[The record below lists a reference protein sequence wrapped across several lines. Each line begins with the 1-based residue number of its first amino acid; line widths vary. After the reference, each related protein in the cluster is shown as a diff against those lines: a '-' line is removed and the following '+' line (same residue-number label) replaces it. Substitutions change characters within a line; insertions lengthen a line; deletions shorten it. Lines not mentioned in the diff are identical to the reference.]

1 VDLWKEAVIAGAAF
15 AAGLINSIAGGGT
28 LVSFPA
34 LLWTGRDPV
43 LANATSTVA
52 LWPASLA
59 GAYGFRR
66 EQKGGARLFLLF
78 AAPSL
83 AGGILGAV
91 LLLRTPSH
99 TFARLVPFLILFATL
114 LLAVQ
119 EPLSRRLR
127 GARREGARVDERRG
141 AGTDERGGAG
151 DRERGGADASER
163 GGAAHAGETSRAW
176 WVGALVFQFFVGVY
190 GGYFGAGIGI
200 LMLAALGLLG
210 FTDIHRMNALK
221 NLLALCIN
229 GVAALYFV
237 ASGAVIWADVLVMTL
252 AAVAGGYSGARL
264 AYRLGRRFVRLAV
277 IAIGLAMSI
286 SLFFK

>member
-1 VDLWKEAVIAGAAF
+1 VLGFTRMDLWKEVVVAAAAF

-59 GAYGFRR
+59 GVYGFRR
-66 EQKGGARLFLLF
+66 ELKGGARLFLLF
-78 AAPSL
+78 GVPSL
-83 AGGILGAV
+83 LGGVLGAV
-91 LLLRTPSH
+91 LLLRTPSE
-99 TFARLVPFLILFATL
+99 TFARLVPFLILFATI
-114 LLAVQ
+114 LLAAQ
-119 EPLSRRLR
+119 EPISRRLGR
-127 GARREGARVDERRG
+127 DED
-141 AGTDERGGAG
+141 TKP
-151 DRERGGADASER
+151 
-163 GGAAHAGETSRAW
+163 TRAW
-176 WVGALVFQFFVGVY
+176 WAGAVLFQFLVGVY

-221 NLLALCIN
+221 NLLAICIN
-229 GVAALYFV
+229 GVAAAYFI
-237 ASGAVIWADVLVMTL
+237 ASGAVIWSDVLLMTF
-252 AAVAGGYSGARL
+252 AAVAGGYTGARL
-264 AYRLGRRFVRLAV
+264 AYRLGRRFVRIAV
-277 IAIGLAMSI
+277 IVIGLVMSV

>member
-1 VDLWKEAVIAGAAF
+1 VAVIAAAAF

-34 LLWTGRDPV
+34 LMWVGRDAV

-66 EQKGGARLFLLF
+66 ELKGGARTFLLF
-78 AAPSL
+78 GAPSL
-83 AGGILGAV
+83 AGGILGAA
-91 LLLRTPSH
+91 LLLRTPSE

-114 LLAVQ
+114 LLAAQ
-119 EPLSRRLR
+119 EPISRRLR
-127 GARREGARVDERRG
+127 GKDP
-141 AGTDERGGAG
+141 
-151 DRERGGADASER
+151 
-163 GGAAHAGETSRAW
+163 AHEPTRAW
-176 WVGALVFQFFVGVY
+176 WAGAAVFQFFVGVY

-221 NLLALCIN
+221 NLLAICIN
-229 GVAALYFV
+229 GVAAVYFIV
-237 ASGAVIWADVLVMTL
+237 SGAVIWSDVLVMTF
-252 AAVAGGYSGARL
+252 AALAGGYCGARL

-277 IAIGLAMSI
+277 IATGLVMSV
-286 SLFFK
+286 SLFFR

>member
-1 VDLWKEAVIAGAAF
+1 VLGFTRMDLWKEVVVAAAAF

-59 GAYGFRR
+59 GVYGFRR
-66 EQKGGARLFLLF
+66 ELKGGARIFLLF
-78 AAPSL
+78 GVPSL
-83 AGGILGAV
+83 LGGVLGAV
-91 LLLRTPSH
+91 LLLRTPSE

-114 LLAVQ
+114 LLAAQ
-119 EPLSRRLR
+119 EPISRKLGRT
-127 GARREGARVDERRG
+127 EEHKP
-141 AGTDERGGAG
+141 T
-151 DRERGGADASER
+151 
-163 GGAAHAGETSRAW
+163 RAW
-176 WVGALVFQFFVGVY
+176 WAGAVAFQFAVGVY

-221 NLLALCIN
+221 NLLAICIN
-229 GVAALYFV
+229 GVAAAYFI
-237 ASGAVIWADVLVMTL
+237 ASGAVIWSDVLLMTF
-252 AAVAGGYSGARL
+252 AAVAGGYTGARL
-264 AYRLGRRFVRLAV
+264 AYRLGRRFVRIAV
-277 IAIGLAMSI
+277 IVIGLVMSV

>member
-1 VDLWKEAVIAGAAF
+1 MDLWKELVVASAAF

-59 GAYGFRR
+59 GVYGFRR
-66 EQKGGARLFLLF
+66 EFKGGGMRLFLIF
-78 AAPSL
+78 GGPSL
-83 AGGILGAV
+83 AGGVLGAV
-91 LLLRTPSH
+91 LLLRTPSE

-119 EPLSRRLR
+119 EPISRRLGR
-127 GARREGARVDERRG
+127 GE
-141 AGTDERGGAG
+141 
-151 DRERGGADASER
+151 
-163 GGAAHAGETSRAW
+163 ETGRTRAW
-176 WVGALVFQFFVGVY
+176 WAGAVAFQFFVGVY

-210 FTDIHRMNALK
+210 FSDIHRMNALK
-221 NLLALCIN
+221 NLLAICIN
-229 GVAALYFV
+229 GVAAVYFI
-237 ASGAVIWADVLVMTL
+237 ASGAVIWSDVLVMTF
-252 AAVAGGYSGARL
+252 AAIAGGYSGARL

-277 IAIGLAMSI
+277 IVIGLVMSV

>member
-1 VDLWKEAVIAGAAF
+1 MNLWQEVVIAAAAF

-34 LLWTGRDPV
+34 LLWVGRDPV

-59 GAYGFRR
+59 GLYGFRR
-66 EQKGGARLFLLF
+66 ELKGEARTFLLF

-83 AGGILGAV
+83 VGGVLGAV
-91 LLLRTPSH
+91 LLLRTPSE
-99 TFARLVPFLILFATL
+99 TFGRLVPFLILFATL
-114 LLAVQ
+114 LLAAQ
-119 EPLSRRLR
+119 EPISRRLR
-127 GARREGARVDERRG
+127 VGREEGHRP
-141 AGTDERGGAG
+141 T
-151 DRERGGADASER
+151 
-163 GGAAHAGETSRAW
+163 RAW
-176 WVGALVFQFFVGVY
+176 WTGALAFQFLVGVY

-221 NLLALCIN
+221 NLLAICIN
-229 GVAALYFV
+229 GVAAAYFI
-237 ASGAVIWADVLVMTL
+237 ASGKVYWADVLLMTF
-252 AAVAGGYSGARL
+252 AAIAGGYSGARL

-277 IAIGLAMSI
+277 ILIGLFMSV
-286 SLFFK
+286 SLFVK

>member
-1 VDLWKEAVIAGAAF
+1 MNLWQEAVIAAAAF

-34 LLWTGRDPV
+34 LLWVGRDPV

-59 GAYGFRR
+59 GLYGFRR
-66 EQKGGARLFLLF
+66 EMKGWGRAFMLF

-83 AGGILGAV
+83 VGGVLGAV
-91 LLLRTPSH
+91 LLLRTPSE
-99 TFARLVPFLILFATL
+99 TFGRLVPFLILFATL

-119 EPLSRRLR
+119 EPISRRLR
-127 GARREGARVDERRG
+127 GDADEPHEP
-141 AGTDERGGAG
+141 T
-151 DRERGGADASER
+151 
-163 GGAAHAGETSRAW
+163 RAW
-176 WVGALVFQFFVGVY
+176 WAGALIFQFLVGVY

-221 NLLALCIN
+221 NLLAICIN
-229 GVAALYFV
+229 GVAAVYFI
-237 ASGAVIWADVLVMTL
+237 ASGKVYWTDVLVMTF
-252 AAVAGGYSGARL
+252 AAIAGGYSGARL

-277 IAIGLAMSI
+277 ILIGLVMSV
-286 SLFFK
+286 SLFFR

>member
-1 VDLWKEAVIAGAAF
+1 MDLWKEAVVVMAAF

-59 GAYGFRR
+59 GVYGFRR
-66 EQKGGARLFLLF
+66 ELKGGARLFLLF
-78 AAPSL
+78 GAPSL
-83 AGGILGAV
+83 LGGVLGAV
-91 LLLRTPSH
+91 LLLRTPSE

-114 LLAVQ
+114 LLAAQ
-119 EPLSRRLR
+119 EPISRKLR
-127 GARREGARVDERRG
+127 GDKDTHEP
-141 AGTDERGGAG
+141 T
-151 DRERGGADASER
+151 
-163 GGAAHAGETSRAW
+163 RAW
-176 WVGALVFQFFVGVY
+176 WAGAMVFQFLVGVY

-221 NLLALCIN
+221 NLLAICIN
-229 GVAALYFV
+229 GVAAVYFI
-237 ASGAVIWADVLVMTL
+237 ASGAVIWSDVLLMTF
-252 AAVAGGYSGARL
+252 AAIAGGYTGARL

-277 IAIGLAMSI
+277 IVMGLVMSV

>member
-1 VDLWKEAVIAGAAF
+1 MDLWKELVVAAAAF

-59 GAYGFRR
+59 GVYGFRR
-66 EQKGGARLFLLF
+66 EFEGGARLFLLF
-78 AAPSL
+78 GAPSL
-83 AGGILGAV
+83 LGGVLGAV
-91 LLLRTPSH
+91 LLLRTPSE

-114 LLAVQ
+114 LLAAQ
-119 EPLSRRLR
+119 EPISRKL
-127 GARREGARVDERRG
+127 GKEE
-141 AGTDERGGAG
+141 G
-151 DRERGGADASER
+151 DRR
-163 GGAAHAGETSRAW
+163 TRAW
-176 WVGALVFQFFVGVY
+176 WAGAAVFQFLVGVY

-221 NLLALCIN
+221 NLLAICIN
-229 GVAALYFV
+229 GVAAVYFI
-237 ASGAVIWADVLVMTL
+237 ASGAVIWSDVLVMTF
-252 AAVAGGYSGARL
+252 AAIAGGYTGTRL
-264 AYRLGRRFVRLAV
+264 AYRLGRRFVRIAV
-277 IAIGLAMSI
+277 IVIGLVMSV